1 MAETGLGL
9 TREQI
14 QAVINQKIENT
25 VYWLKK
31 AYELRPE
38 DSLTEKTLLELMA
51 KLTQLR
57 VEANTSLAS
66 GFVRSAGNESS
77 MREGHR

>member
-25 VYWLKK
+25 LYWLKK
-31 AYELRPE
+31 AYDFRPE
-38 DSLTEKTLLELMA
+38 DALTEKTLLELMA

-57 VEANTSLAS
+57 AEANTSLAPEMIS
-66 GFVRSAGNESS
+66 PGGKESPVQ
-77 MREGHR
+77 EGP